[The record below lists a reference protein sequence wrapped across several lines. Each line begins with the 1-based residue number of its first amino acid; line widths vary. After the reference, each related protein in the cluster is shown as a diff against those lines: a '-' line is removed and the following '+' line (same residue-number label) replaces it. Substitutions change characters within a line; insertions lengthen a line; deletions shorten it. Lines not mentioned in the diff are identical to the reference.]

1 MDSSALGIEQGCDT
15 PRLSTDKSINARAH
29 RWPGDTVFSSPFD
42 NSTDIGVY
50 CKAEIVALWGVVAK
64 YFG

>member
-1 MDSSALGIEQGCDT
+1 MDSSALGIEQGCVS
-15 PRLSTDKSINARAH
+15 PRLSTDKLNVRAR

-50 CKAEIVALWGVVAK
+50 CKAEIVALWRMVAK

>member
-1 MDSSALGIEQGCDT
+1 MC
-15 PRLSTDKSINARAH
+15 AH

-50 CKAEIVALWGVVAK
+50 CKAEIVALWGMVAK